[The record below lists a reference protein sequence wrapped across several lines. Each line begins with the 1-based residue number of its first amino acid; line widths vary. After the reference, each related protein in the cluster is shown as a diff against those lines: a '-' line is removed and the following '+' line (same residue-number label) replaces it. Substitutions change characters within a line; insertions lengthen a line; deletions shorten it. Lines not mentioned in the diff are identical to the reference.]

1 MTTRTAK
8 GWRWAGNTMMPF
20 GVFFLFKMFYM
31 VQTGLFKY
39 LVEGLMIVIAG
50 ILFAAIAFGLGWLA
64 GLKK

>member
-1 MTTRTAK
+1 
-8 GWRWAGNTMMPF
+8 MMPF